1 MSNQALQYD
10 NGKFYY
16 IEGGSTRIEVAP
28 ESEDTAMDLLFTFRE
43 ENYELKEGIYP
54 VQVKVNYKYTKKPPY
69 RYAILSELEKVEMCS
84 EELGYEGDSKST
96 KELIKEIWELW
107 ESMAESGELHI
118 GPQFSANYK
127 RLKAQIRQL
136 SDIITE
142 RTHLLVRANE
152 QISELDLANKMYKQD
167 LEEAEKRIKELKNV
181 SISLREVIANR
192 EDELDGAVK
201 RIKEL
206 EQFRDSYQKAVTNEK

>member
-1 MSNQALQYD
+1 M
-10 NGKFYY
+10 K
-16 IEGGSTRIEVAP
+16 P
-28 ESEDTAMDLLFTFRE
+28 EQEKLLVDMM
-43 ENYELKEGIYP
+43 K
-54 VQVKVNYKYTKKPPY
+54 QD
-69 RYAILSELEKVEMCS
+69 
-84 EELGYEGDSKST
+84 EELGLYEGDSKST

-107 ESMAESGELHI
+107 ESMAECGELHI

-167 LEEAEKRIKELKNV
+167 LEEAEKRIKEL
-181 SISLREVIANR
+181 
-192 EDELDGAVK
+192 
-201 RIKEL
+201 
-206 EQFRDSYQKAVTNEK
+206 EKK

>member
-1 MSNQALQYD
+1 M
-10 NGKFYY
+10 
-16 IEGGSTRIEVAP
+16 TRSKIAKKII
-28 ESEDTAMDLLFTFRE
+28 EDTPDEVRE
-43 ENYELKEGIYP
+43 
-54 VQVKVNYKYTKKPPY
+54 QVRAYGD
-69 RYAILSELEKVEMCS
+69 AIVM
-84 EELGYEGDSKST
+84 
-96 KELIKEIWELW
+96 IKEIWELW

-152 QISELDLANKMYKQD
+152 QISELDLANKMYTED
-167 LEEAEKRIKELKNV
+167 LKASEQRLENV

-206 EQFRDSYQKAVTNEK
+206 EQIRDSYQKAVTNEK